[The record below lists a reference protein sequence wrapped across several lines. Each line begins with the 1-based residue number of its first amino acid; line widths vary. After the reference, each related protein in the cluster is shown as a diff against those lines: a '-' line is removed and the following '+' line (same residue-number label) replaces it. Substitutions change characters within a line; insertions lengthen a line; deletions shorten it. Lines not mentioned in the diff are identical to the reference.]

1 MSVLQQLLDDVVV
14 HQFELKLEVTAIG
27 RRSTNDIVIEDSA
40 VSADHARIIR
50 QPNTVFSE
58 YMEAWVEDSGS
69 TNGTWLNEQPVVGR
83 QRLHHNDRLRVAWNH
98 FRFIDENEEQMEKT
112 VHMLKTQ

>member
-14 HQFELKLEVTAIG
+14 HQFELKQEVTAIG

-40 VSADHARIIR
+40 VSASHARIIR
-50 QPNTVFSE
+50 QPNAVFGE
-58 YMEAWVEDSGS
+58 YMEAWVEDNGS

-98 FRFIDENEEQMEKT
+98 FRFIDESEEQMEKT
-112 VHMLKTQ
+112 VHMLKTR

>member
-14 HQFELKLEVTAIG
+14 HQFELKQEVTGIG
-27 RRSTNDIVIEDSA
+27 RQSTNEIVINDSA
-40 VSADHARIIR
+40 VSASHARIIR
-50 QPNTVFSE
+50 LPNAVFNE
-58 YMEAWVEDSGS
+58 YMEAWIEDCGS
-69 TNGTWLNEQPVVGR
+69 TNGTWLNEQPLVGR
-83 QRLHHNDRLRVAWNH
+83 QRLHHNDRLRVAWNR